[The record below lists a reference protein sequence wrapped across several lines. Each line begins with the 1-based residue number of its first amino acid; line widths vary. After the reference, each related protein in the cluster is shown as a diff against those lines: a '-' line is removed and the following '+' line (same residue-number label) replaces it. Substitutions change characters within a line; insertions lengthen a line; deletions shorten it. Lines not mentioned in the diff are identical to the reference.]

1 MKKRLVFVLLLL
13 TLALTLSAAT
23 GCEKNLP
30 LTIVIKGQGVVHQLF
45 TAKASSAY
53 GKDSVVTLSAQPAP
67 MWQFSHWE
75 GAITGSANPKEITL
89 TEPTAITA
97 VFTPAELPPLPEV
110 PSIAWCYGST
120 GDNFM
125 PSSAL
130 IANYN
135 PTLLDD
141 PMITPAGYDVLVIDE
156 LFNLQF
162 PVTDFAGK
170 VIVTLDSGVD
180 DFLDQM
186 LGMTG
191 DDESYEVYWDYDSVR
206 MLSWS
211 YPVIGEEIGAY
222 SDAQVY
228 HSLDE
233 VEGFTRFPT
242 VLEASSTRYA
252 DDIIV
257 YSVTRGGRTWIWL
270 HIGPHFGNYDDAEL
284 AKNRSSAIID
294 YVLELL
300 AGGNPVF
307 PPIPAP

>member
-1 MKKRLVFVLLLL
+1 MKKRLVFALLLL

-30 LTIVIKGQGVVHQLF
+30 LTIIIKGQGVVHQLF

-53 GKDSVVTLSAQPAP
+53 GKDSVVTLSAQSAS
-67 MWQFSHWE
+67 MWKFSHWE
-75 GAITGSANPKEITL
+75 GGLTGSTNPKEITIS
-89 TEPTAITA
+89 EPTAITA
-97 VFTPAELPPLPEV
+97 VFTPVELP
-110 PSIAWCYGST
+110 SIPQDPAVAWCYES
-120 GDNFM
+120 FPIM
-125 PSSAL
+125 PSEAF
-130 IANYN
+130 IAEYDPDLFDE
-135 PTLLDD
+135 PT
-141 PMITPAGYDVLVIDE
+141 ITPANYDVLVIDE
-156 LFNLQF
+156 IYNLQF

-170 VIVTLDSGVD
+170 VIITLDSGVD

-211 YPVIGEEIGAY
+211 YPAIGEELGAY
-222 SDAQVY
+222 SDAQIY

-233 VEGFTRFPT
+233 VEGFTRLPT

-252 DDIIV
+252 DDIII
-257 YSVTRGGRTWIWL
+257 YSVTKGDRTWIWL

-284 AKNRSSAIID
+284 AKNRSSEIID
-294 YVLELL
+294 YVLKLL
-300 AGGNPVF
+300 AGKNPVF